1 MTDDV
6 TEKRTSDDVGRIL
19 GSVRAG
25 ELAQTRFTRIPAKH
39 LNKETVAGIRDM
51 SLGKVKN
58 GTPVGAPT
66 IRFDTGL
73 NSKTQ
78 PHINIDP
85 KGFPNKANPHIN
97 VSKDVVSGAR
107 VASKV
112 LKYAGITLTVVAVV
126 IDTWRIGSAFKDDLY
141 IRDNA
146 SAIIAELQE
155 AIEKLKISLKS
166 SNSAAERKEIRETLE
181 HLETVLRDVKR
192 TRKAPVKTIKTVA
205 SVGGSWGGGLAG
217 GAGGAWG
224 GAQAGAAIGAFFG
237 PVGIVVGGPVGAV
250 VGAIGGGITG
260 GIIGS
265 KTGETIAD
273 AGLSLAD

>member
-1 MTDDV
+1 MQTQQGPI
-6 TEKRTSDDVGRIL
+6 ESSEGR
-19 GSVRAG
+19 SV
-25 ELAQTRFTRIPAKH
+25 
-39 LNKETVAGIRDM
+39 
-51 SLGKVKN
+51 
-58 GTPVGAPT
+58 

-73 NSKTQ
+73 NTGKP

-97 VSKDVVSGAR
+97 VSKDVVSGAQ

-192 TRKAPVKTIKTVA
+192 TRKALVKTIKTAA
-205 SVGGSWGGGLAG
+205 SASGSWGGGFAG

-224 GAQAGAAIGAFFG
+224 GAQAGAAIGAVFG

-250 VGAIGGGITG
+250 VGAIVGGITG

-265 KTGETIAD
+265 KAVETIAD